1 MIGHAPQH
9 ISGFR
14 DKIYFWR
21 NEKWKKKKKRT
32 KKKKNPATSSSRKE
46 VNLEVILKIFVLF
59 LKFQIRSVS
68 SVTMLQPFLNG
79 AILN

>member
-1 MIGHAPQH
+1 M
-9 ISGFR
+9 
-14 DKIYFWR
+14 R
-21 NEKWKKKKKRT
+21 NEKKKKRT

-59 LKFQIRSVS
+59 LKKFQIRSVS

>member
-1 MIGHAPQH
+1 MHLN
-9 ISGFR
+9 
-14 DKIYFWR
+14 IYLGSEIKYIFEEMR
-21 NEKWKKKKKRT
+21 NEKKKRT

-46 VNLEVILKIFVLF
+46 VNLEVILKIFLLF
-59 LKFQIRSVS
+59 LKKFQIRSVS